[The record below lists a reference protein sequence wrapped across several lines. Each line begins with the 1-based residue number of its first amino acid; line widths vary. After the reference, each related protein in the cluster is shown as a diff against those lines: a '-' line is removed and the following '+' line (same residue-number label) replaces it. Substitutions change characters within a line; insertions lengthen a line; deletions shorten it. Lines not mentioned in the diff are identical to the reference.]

1 MGTSRFSNNANL
13 TNHTQLQV
21 SDNTAVTKIL
31 KEIKYYTGGLPN
43 IPTAE
48 ATPDTVLFK
57 DRGSLQ
63 GIEVGE
69 DQVDFPEM
77 SVTVDLTAA
86 DVTTV
91 SDDPSDV
98 FESDWFNIMNLF
110 KSPAD
115 GTTSLTS
122 TNSGTV
128 TVKNSFDPST
138 SATTSVTIPSD
149 IDTLRLEMLFK
160 DGTRTFGYKW
170 EHAQPL
176 GVEFGGDGT
185 ATMTLRFKIW
195 CAPTKISSLTSNT

>member
-1 MGTSRFSNNANL
+1 MGTSRFSNNTNL

-21 SDNTAVTKIL
+21 SDDTSTAKII
-31 KEIKYYTGGLPN
+31 KEIKYYTGGLPS

-63 GIEVGE
+63 GVEVGE

-77 SVTVDLTAA
+77 SIVVDLTAA

-91 SDDPSDV
+91 DNDPDE

-110 KSPAD
+110 RDPAD
-115 GTTSLTS
+115 GTTALTS
-122 TNSGTV
+122 TNSGSV
-128 TVKNSFDPST
+128 TVKNGFDPSE
-138 SATTSVTIPSD
+138 SATRSVTIPAE
-149 IDTLRLEMLFK
+149 IDTLRLEMLFQ

-176 GVEFGGDGT
+176 GVEFGGDAT

-195 CAPTKISSLTSNT
+195 CAPSKITELTSN